1 MTTHSRR
8 AERPG
13 SSRAAWLAALGKLE
27 AWLTSECVPYAVLG
41 GVAVAAWADRGT
53 SLDFDRQHA
62 HDATQ
67 RMPDIDLL
75 VPRDALA
82 RVKEYAE
89 TARRG
94 DPPLKIDTVSGECYI
109 DYRPDQARSYLTHR
123 RLAFA
128 VPTALFNPVRAPL
141 LSREVATVDP
151 RVLLGTFG
159 TVGCV
164 VRRKDEAK
172 MAALTAAIESGAAPT
187 AFTEAE
193 CGVFA
198 RYQAARLRRY
208 PAFTK
213 AKTIWEAGLAML
225 PAETGNMVLYYVSP
239 PAQRAIGRLN
249 RTHRAALRGTAMPG

>member
-1 MTTHSRR
+1 MATHSRR
-8 AERPG
+8 TERPE
-13 SSRAAWLAALGKLE
+13 SSRAAWLAAVGKLE
-27 AWLTSECVPYAVLG
+27 AWLTAECVPHVVLG
-41 GVAVAAWADRGT
+41 GVAVAAWADRGA
-53 SLDFDRQHA
+53 SLDFDRRHV

-109 DYRPDQARSYLTHR
+109 DYRPDRTLSYLTHR

-141 LSREVATVDP
+141 LGQDVITVDP

-159 TVGCV
+159 TVGGV

-193 CGVFA
+193 CSVFT

-213 AKTIWEAGLAML
+213 AKTIWEAGLTIL
-225 PAETGNMVLYYVSP
+225 PTGTGNMVLHYVSP

-249 RTHRAALRGTAMPG
+249 RTRRAARRGTAMSG